1 MKKDSLRHI
10 ALGVDPRFEEAATLL
25 METVC
30 GQTPSIYQD
39 AQTGHMTLSVF
50 MPVPKSAVTRFRR
63 DLTEGWG
70 RLAAAGQVHG
80 APQISLRLLP
90 ARDWS
95 ESWKRH
101 FRPIDL
107 GPRLLVRPSWS
118 RRRPRRGQAL
128 IEIDPGLSFGTG
140 QHATTRFCL
149 EELVAHHRPDTRQS
163 LLDAGT
169 GSGILAIA
177 AARLGY
183 GPVEGFDFDP
193 DCVRTAEENCRI
205 NRLGSAVKVHQA
217 DLTRLPART
226 RDRFDVVC
234 ANLIDDLLVEHRHRL
249 AVRVRPGGILILA
262 GILNTQFD
270 RVRRAYL
277 SLRFEQTRKETNGE
291 WTSGTL
297 RAPAARPGSA

>member
-1 MKKDSLRHI
+1 MKKEPLRHI
-10 ALGVDPRFEEAATLL
+10 SLGLDPRSEEAATLL
-25 METVC
+25 MEAVC
-30 GQTPSIYQD
+30 GQSPSVYQD
-39 AQTGHMTLSVF
+39 AQTGRMRLSVF
-50 MPVPKSAVTRFRR
+50 SPLPKPAVARLRKE
-63 DLTEGWG
+63 LSEGWR
-70 RLAAAGQVHG
+70 RLAAAGLVHG
-80 APQISLRLLP
+80 TPEISLRLLP

-149 EELVAHHRPDTRQS
+149 EELVTHHLPQNRQS

-183 GPVEGFDFDP
+183 GPVEAFDFDP
-193 DCVRTAEENCRI
+193 DCVRTAKENCRI
-205 NRLGSAVKVHQA
+205 NRLGSAVKVHKA
-217 DLTRLPART
+217 DLTRMPART

-234 ANLIDDLLVEHRHRL
+234 ANLIADLLVDHRQRL
-249 AVRVRPGGILILA
+249 AARVRPGGMLILA

-270 RVRRAYL
+270 QVRSAYL
-277 SLRFEQTRKETNGE
+277 SLRFEPMRKATNGE
-291 WTSGTL
+291 WTSGAF
-297 RAPAARPGSA
+297 RAPSHRPGSA

>member
-10 ALGVDPRFEEAATLL
+10 ALGVDPRSEEAATLL
-25 METVC
+25 LETVC
-30 GQTPSIYQD
+30 GQTPSVYQD

-50 MPVPKSAVTRFRR
+50 IPVPKSAVTRFRR
-63 DLTEGWG
+63 DLTQGWH

-80 APQISLRLLP
+80 TPQISLRLLP

-149 EELVAHHRPDTRQS
+149 EELVAHRRPDTRQS
-163 LLDAGT
+163 MLDAGT

-205 NRLGSAVKVHQA
+205 NRLASAVKVHQA

-249 AVRVRPGGILILA
+249 VARVRPGGILILA

-270 RVRRAYL
+270 RVGRAYL
-277 SLRFEQTRKETNGE
+277 SLRFEPTRKETNGE
-291 WTSGTL
+291 WTSGTF
-297 RAPAARPGSA
+297 RAPSARPGSA

>member
-1 MKKDSLRHI
+1 MKKESLRHI
-10 ALGVDPRFEEAATLL
+10 ALGLDPESEEAATLL
-25 METVC
+25 MEEVC
-30 GQTPSIYQD
+30 GQSPTVYQD
-39 AQTGHMTLSVF
+39 AQTGRITLSVF
-50 MPVPKSAVTRFRR
+50 SPVPKSAVARLRR

-70 RLAAAGQVHG
+70 RLAAAGHVHG
-80 APQISLRLLP
+80 TPDISLRLLP

-128 IEIDPGLSFGTG
+128 VEIDPGLSFGTG

-149 EELVAHHRPDTRQS
+149 EELVAHRRPETKQS

-183 GPVEGFDFDP
+183 GPVEGFDFDR
-193 DCVRTAEENCRI
+193 DCVRTAKENCRL
-205 NRLGSAVKVHQA
+205 NRLGSAVKFHEA
-217 DLTRLPART
+217 DLTRLPAKT

-234 ANLIDDLLVEHRHRL
+234 ANLIDDLLVDHRHRL
-249 AVRVRPGGILILA
+249 AARVLPGGVLILA
-262 GILNTQFD
+262 GILNTQFE
-270 RVRRAYL
+270 RVRGAYL
-277 SLRFEQTRKETNGE
+277 SLRFAQTRTETNGE
-291 WTSGTL
+291 WTSGTF
-297 RAPAARPGSA
+297 RAPSSRPEEP

>member
-10 ALGVDPRFEEAATLL
+10 ALGVDPRSEEAATLL
-25 METVC
+25 METAC
-30 GQTPSIYQD
+30 GQTPSVYQN

-50 MPVPKSAVTRFRR
+50 IPVPKSAVTRFRR
-63 DLTEGWG
+63 DLTQGWR
-70 RLAAAGQVHG
+70 RLAAAGLVHG
-80 APQISLRLLP
+80 TPEITLRLLP

-205 NRLGSAVKVHQA
+205 NRLGPAVKVHQA

-234 ANLIDDLLVEHRHRL
+234 ANLIDDLLVEHRDRL
-249 AVRVRPGGILILA
+249 AARVRPGGILILA

-277 SLRFEQTRKETNGE
+277 SLRFEPTRKETNGE
-291 WTSGTL
+291 WTSGTF
-297 RAPAARPGSA
+297 RAPSGRPGSA